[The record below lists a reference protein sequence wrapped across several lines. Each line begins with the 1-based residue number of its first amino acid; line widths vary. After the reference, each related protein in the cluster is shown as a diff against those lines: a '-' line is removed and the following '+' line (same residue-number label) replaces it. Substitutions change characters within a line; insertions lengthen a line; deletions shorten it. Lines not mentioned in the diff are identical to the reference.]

1 MITTT
6 LYGNYMRIDIY
17 HPRASVLCILLMGTL
32 AAQAQAENMGTIL
45 DIHHILGYLG
55 ALFLITV
62 FVMMFYNRLF
72 YFKDKDVTKETQRL
86 NAQLGL
92 IMDAN
97 RMKAWTYDMDKRLYK
112 VLTEYGTKEIE
123 YTPIDFSQFFD
134 RDDFEAM
141 RKLITDIQ
149 DGKTDSETLLVKSAP
164 LKNNAEEQHI
174 YEINISILRHHKNGR
189 PKTLLGTQCDITE
202 EQEKAENTRKLML
215 RYHTVF
221 ESSLVDMVFYDANG
235 ILTELNNKAMETFGV
250 TNKQAILDQKVRI
263 WDVPSYREIDIHA
276 IDAPMHFSSITDISK
291 VKETDERIPQIL
303 TKGKIYYEADLSAV
317 RDKNQ
322 KLLGVIAAGRS
333 ITDMVESNHHQ
344 KEAAALLEKQTKAIQ
359 NYIED
364 INYSLKISHV
374 RLMHYHPEKH
384 ELDILSDPNH
394 IEYSLSQIRAM
405 SMIDPEDRAKA
416 YRMLLQ
422 MDKRHKGDF
431 SETLHTIFKDKE
443 GRDIYLNFRIMPI
456 YNQDGEVSY
465 YLGMCRD
472 DTEVTH
478 TEIRLKKETAKAQEA
493 EQVKSTFLLNMS
505 YELRTPLNAVIGF
518 AELFGTEHNEEDEPL
533 FAEEIKKNTNTLL
546 RLINDILFLSRL
558 DAKMIEYNYLETDF
572 ALQFEGWCYMGWS
585 NLSPCVKTVIEN
597 PYNKLLV
604 KIDPQN
610 LAMVIQKLCIYSGLT
625 TTEGT
630 VRAKYEYRR
639 GELMITI
646 EDTGEG
652 MDAENLEKAFDR
664 FVHEEGKKS
673 KGTGLDL
680 PIVKELVEQMNGTIE
695 LQSEQGKG
703 STFFVSIPCEM
714 INFEKKRSS

>member
-6 LYGNYMRIDIY
+6 LYGNYMRINIY

-164 LKNNAEEQHI
+164 LKNTAEGQRI
-174 YEINISILRHHKNGR
+174 YEISISILRHNKNGR

-250 TNKQAILDQKVRI
+250 TSRQAILDQKVRI

-322 KLLGVIAAGRS
+322 KLLGVITAGRS

-422 MDKRHKGDF
+422 MDKRH
-431 SETLHTIFKDKE
+431 S
-443 GRDIYLNFRIMPI
+443 R
-456 YNQDGEVSY
+456 
-465 YLGMCRD
+465 
-472 DTEVTH
+472 
-478 TEIRLKKETAKAQEA
+478 
-493 EQVKSTFLLNMS
+493 
-505 YELRTPLNAVIGF
+505 
-518 AELFGTEHNEEDEPL
+518 
-533 FAEEIKKNTNTLL
+533 IKKG
-546 RLINDILFLSRL
+546 
-558 DAKMIEYNYLETDF
+558 A
-572 ALQFEGWCYMGWS
+572 
-585 NLSPCVKTVIEN
+585 
-597 PYNKLLV
+597 
-604 KIDPQN
+604 
-610 LAMVIQKLCIYSGLT
+610 IY
-625 TTEGT
+625 
-630 VRAKYEYRR
+630 
-639 GELMITI
+639 I
-646 EDTGEG
+646 
-652 MDAENLEKAFDR
+652 
-664 FVHEEGKKS
+664 
-673 KGTGLDL
+673 
-680 PIVKELVEQMNGTIE
+680 
-695 LQSEQGKG
+695 
-703 STFFVSIPCEM
+703 
-714 INFEKKRSS
+714 